1 MDDLTGQLVVRN
13 TLDFENLTSP
23 ILSLVI
29 EVADNGNPQLTYN
42 ETINITVIDINESP
56 SDIRLS
62 GDGTFFE
69 GSPVGTVVGQLTCQ
83 NPEHNQSIVYSVKNV
98 GLQHGAPEFDVY
110 SNSTGSYLHVV
121 AVGNVSVNWHFLQ
134 LEINATDNG
143 IPPAWAMGTV
153 IVTLELEDPCQNG
166 CTGNE
171 ICQRQEPALT
181 KECVC
186 AKGYARD
193 ISGVCLLVD
202 NCIVNPGLVVIVGSS
217 DSTKSPQSQSIC
229 QNGATCIS
237 SIRGFQ
243 CFCPVTYTGQVC
255 EIDLCSNVSSP
266 WCHNGGKCFNFGSQ
280 LSCDCTATGYIGDR
294 CDVEVDDCIANNVS
308 CGQGTCIDGM
318 NSYKCVCP
326 PQATGRYCQYMNNS
340 CQLADCLVDHRCI
353 PLTSSQDHTCVKTD
367 DILRDQ
373 FVNTTLTPDDIQK
386 WKELVMISDFSDSDG
401 APVQPDDV
409 YVLPSQ
415 SDNEVDYVVIYNGEA
430 VASKVVDCA
439 VHTYCQSVKEFD
451 HGYDLCRHWTALRA
465 NITSKCY
472 VEPGN
477 PAPITVPLDP
487 SPNYLVIGVV
497 SGLSL
502 LAAAIA
508 ISLAIYSRKRVKSIQ
523 QQVSRSQYSTM
534 NVDDDDL
541 AGNLMFDEDLADQY
555 ISSLGSSR
563 FVRNPL
569 YHNPSIS
576 DMYEEPGNG
585 EQSTNVSSSVN
596 THNHE
601 YQSSRLHRRSPAI
614 SDSVRP

>member
-1 MDDLTGQLVVRN
+1 MDDLTGELVVRN
-13 TLDFENLTSP
+13 TLDFENLTSS

-56 SDIRLS
+56 SEIRLS
-62 GDGTFFE
+62 GNGTFFE

-110 SNSTGSYLHVV
+110 SNSTGSYLQVV
-121 AVGNVSVNWHFLQ
+121 AVGNVSVNWHSLE
-134 LEINATDNG
+134 LEINASDNG

-153 IVTLELEDPCQNG
+153 TVTLELEDPCQNG

-186 AKGYARD
+186 AKGYARE

-202 NCIVNPGLVVIVGSS
+202 NCIVNTGPVIVGSS
-217 DSTKSPQSQSIC
+217 DSTKTRQPQLVC

-237 SIRGFQ
+237 SIGGFQ

-280 LSCDCTATGYIGDR
+280 LSCDCTATGFTGDR
-294 CDVEVDDCIANNVS
+294 CDVEVDDCIANS
-308 CGQGTCIDGM
+308 ITCGQGTCIDGL

-340 CQLADCLVDHRCI
+340 CHLADCPVDHQCI
-353 PLTSSQDHTCVKTD
+353 PLISSQIQDRDHTCVKTD
-367 DILRDQ
+367 VILHGH
-373 FVNTTLTPDDIQK
+373 FGNATLTPEDIQK
-386 WKELVMISDFSDSDG
+386 WKTLVMSSPFVNIDDIT
-401 APVQPDDV
+401 VQPDDV

-415 SDNEVDYVVIYNGEA
+415 FDNEVDYVVMFNGKA
-430 VASKVVDCA
+430 VDSKVVDCA
-439 VHTYCQSVKEFD
+439 VHKYCQSLEESKP
-451 HGYDLCRHWTALRA
+451 GYDLCHHRTALRA
-465 NITSKCY
+465 NITSNCY
-472 VEPGN
+472 VEFDSSRPGYIAKGSG
-477 PAPITVPLDP
+477 PD
-487 SPNYLVIGVV
+487 YLIIGVL

-502 LAAAIA
+502 LAVAVT
-508 ISLAIYSRKRVKSIQ
+508 ISIAIYSRKRVKIIQ
-523 QQVSRSQYSTM
+523 RQDSRSRNLPR

-541 AGNLMFDEDLADQY
+541 AGTLMFDEDLADQY
-555 ISSLGSSR
+555 ISPHGSSR

-585 EQSTNVSSSVN
+585 KQSKNVSSSVN
-596 THNHE
+596 THNHG
-601 YQSSRLHRRSPAI
+601 YHI
-614 SDSVRP
+614 